1 MTKPALYLTLIA
13 LGKEGGNGMD
23 GFVMWSLS
31 EVFGIAAWLWC
42 SAANFSPWFDFRL

>member
-1 MTKPALYLTLIA
+1 MTKLALYFTLIA

-23 GFVMWSLS
+23 GFMMWSLS

-42 SAANFSPWFDFRL
+42 SAANFWPWFDF